1 MRHGP
6 GRLFDPVHSET
17 MSSSTRLEEEV
28 TAILQGAR
36 EAFRT
41 ARARCYAMSPTGDY
55 RLAASYGFGTR
66 FGPEDFLEPG
76 HPLVDWVQRQ
86 RKPVFANSP
95 AEAGRMG
102 PSMERDQYART
113 LALPIYVGSRMVGI
127 AEFQDK
133 LNGGFFASED
143 LRAAERLATRI
154 GAVLESFN
162 GTAVAAPEPLA
173 PEDAEALFRM
183 PEPSRVSEEDF
194 PSPPSLF
201 SDAEVEEEPRDAV
214 SPAPAVPVPPPPSP
228 SAGTEDLVFRG
239 IWSAL
244 LLSPDVEAVAFSIW
258 TLDAAEIR
266 IGARRLFADSA
277 RTALVENLE
286 AVVASEIPRLPDA
299 KRFRMEYPLGRGP
312 GQIQGFAG
320 IQTSVLSA
328 GDRSI
333 LLSILFSRP
342 PEGALEEALKEVHRG
357 ARAAVLLS
365 SAGDRY
371 RHSYRS
377 LVKALLEP
385 GLRAYPQVKAHSYA
399 VGALCRRFAASL
411 RLPADAIE
419 QLTVAGLLHDVGI
432 REVEIPYERLSGRRP
447 LDLQEVA
454 LVRRH
459 ATIGADILEK
469 IDFPYP
475 IAPLVRHHHERFDG
489 AGYPDG
495 LTGDRIPFGS
505 RVLAIAESYDA
516 MTAQHSYRSP
526 ISREAALEII
536 TMKAGTQFDPDLA
549 RRFCNM
555 IRVAA
560 ATGGGGGRDEDR
572 ATP

>member
-1 MRHGP
+1 
-6 GRLFDPVHSET
+6 

-28 TAILQGAR
+28 GAILQGAR

-41 ARARCYAMSPTGDY
+41 SRARCYAMGPTGDF
-55 RLAASYGFGTR
+55 RLAASYGFGSR
-66 FGPEDFLEPG
+66 FMPDDFLEAG

-95 AEAGRMG
+95 AEAGRLAA
-102 PSMERDQYART
+102 SMERDQYART
-113 LALPIYVGSRMVGI
+113 LAIPIYVGSRMVGI
-127 AEFQDK
+127 VEFQDK
-133 LNGGFFASED
+133 VNGGFFASED

-154 GAVLESFN
+154 AAVLEAFN

-173 PEDAEALFRM
+173 PEDAEALFRRADSS
-183 PEPSRVSEEDF
+183 EPPDADF

-201 SDAEVEEEPRDAV
+201 SDSPVEEVMGDVAA
-214 SPAPAVPVPPPPSP
+214 PAPAAPASPSP
-228 SAGTEDLVFRG
+228 STSTGTEDSVFRG
-239 IWSAL
+239 FWSAL
-244 LLSPDVEAVAFSIW
+244 LLSPDVEAVAFSTW
-258 TLDAAEIR
+258 TPDAAEIR

-277 RTALVENLE
+277 RGALVENLE
-286 AVVASEIPRLPDA
+286 SVLPADVPRPPDA

-312 GQIQGFAG
+312 GQIQSFAG
-320 IQTSVLSA
+320 IQTSILATGV
-328 GDRSI
+328 RTI

-342 PEGALEEALKEVHRG
+342 PEGALEEALNEVHRG
-357 ARAAVLLS
+357 ARTAVLLS

-377 LVKALLEP
+377 LVKSLLEP
-385 GLRAYPQVKAHSYA
+385 GLRTYPQLKAHSYA

-411 RLPADAIE
+411 RLPSDAIE

-432 REVEIPYERLSGRRP
+432 REVEVPYERLSGRRP

-459 ATIGADILEK
+459 AAIGADILER
-469 IDFPYP
+469 IEFPYP

-495 LTGDRIPFGS
+495 LLGDRIPFGS
-505 RVLAIAESYDA
+505 RVLAVAESYDA
-516 MTAQHSYRSP
+516 MTAPHSYRNP
-526 ISREAALEII
+526 IPREAALEII

-549 RRFCNM
+549 RRFCALM
-555 IRVAA
+555 RVSP
-560 ATGGGGGRDEDR
+560 GRDE
-572 ATP
+572 AGEGS

>member
-1 MRHGP
+1 MG
-6 GRLFDPVHSET
+6 
-17 MSSSTRLEEEV
+17 
-28 TAILQGAR
+28 
-36 EAFRT
+36 
-41 ARARCYAMSPTGDY
+41 PTGDY
-55 RLAASYGFGTR
+55 RLAASYGFAPR
-66 FGPEDFLEPG
+66 FGPDDFLDPS

-86 RKPVFANSP
+86 RKPVYANSP
-95 AEAGRMG
+95 AEAGRLG
-102 PSMERDQYART
+102 VLMEREQYART
-113 LALPIYVGSRMVGI
+113 LALPIYVGSRLVGI

-143 LRAAERLATRI
+143 LRAAERLADRI
-154 GAVLESFN
+154 AGVLEAFN
-162 GTAVAAPEPLA
+162 GTSVAAPEPMP
-173 PEDAEALFRM
+173 PEDAEALFR
-183 PEPSRVSEEDF
+183 PSEPAGVLDDF
-194 PSPPSLF
+194 PPPPPLF
-201 SDAEVEEEPRDAV
+201 SDTPAQEPSPTAAAPSASIPA
-214 SPAPAVPVPPPPSP
+214 SPAAT
-228 SAGTEDLVFRG
+228 AGTDDLVFRG
-239 IWSAL
+239 FWSAL
-244 LLSPDVEAVAFSIW
+244 LLSPDVEAVAFSTW
-258 TLDAAEIR
+258 TPEAGEIR

-277 RTALVENLE
+277 RSALIENLE
-286 AVVASEIPRLPDA
+286 SALPSALAGERIPDA

-312 GQIQGFAG
+312 GQIQSFAG
-320 IQTSVLSA
+320 IQTSVLSSGSRA
-328 GDRSI
+328 I

-342 PEGALEEALKEVHRG
+342 PDGSLDDALKEVHWG

-385 GLRAYPQVKAHSYA
+385 GLRTYPQLVAHSYA
-399 VGALCRRFAASL
+399 VGALCRRFAAAL
-411 RLPADAIE
+411 RLPADGIE

-432 REVEIPYERLSGRRP
+432 REVEVPYERLSGRRP

-495 LTGDRIPFGS
+495 LSGERIPFGS

-536 TMKAGTQFDPDLA
+536 TMKAGTQFDPELA
-549 RRFCNM
+549 RRFCSLM
-555 IRVAA
+555 RQHADA
-560 ATGGGGGRDEDR
+560 RDASGEGS
-572 ATP
+572 